1 MATPRVH
8 PNDFVLADCEPEPV
22 SKRALVDTFACD
34 ACGEQFHGPPA
45 GSGLL
50 LWTRGEELRLEEPPL
65 CEECAM
71 KITIGALIKW
81 ESEEEEEG

>member
-1 MATPRVH
+1 MSARWWTPSRVT
-8 PNDFVLADCEPEPV
+8 PAV
-22 SKRALVDTFACD
+22 SSFTAHA
-34 ACGEQFHGPPA
+34 A

-65 CEECAM
+65 CEECAL